1 MKAALLA
8 SALLITPAWGADALY
23 GLYAAGQYDEA
34 IRAGTAAATAPGY
47 AIAARAALAD
57 AALRPQPCMDCLK
70 RAEKFAR
77 AAVAADAKFSDG
89 HVWLAASLGLEGRIS
104 GLVMARVRNTP
115 GEAKDELDAALK
127 ADPHNPYALA
137 AIGGWNV
144 EIVRAGG
151 AYLARKFYGASLTEA
166 LSLFDRAV
174 HAAPGNVA
182 VHYQIALSLSGFDP
196 DTYRGRIENEFTE
209 AVHAT
214 PDTAYE
220 KAMQGRAG
228 ELLALLRRRDS
239 DRFDDMVHK
248 FQGYPE

>member
-8 SALLITPAWGADALY
+8 SVLLVTPAWGADALY

-57 AALRPQPCMDCLK
+57 AALKPKPCMDCLK

-77 AAVAADAKFSDG
+77 AAVAADEKFADG
-89 HVWLAASLGLEGRIS
+89 HVWLAASLGLEGRIT
-104 GLVMARVRNTP
+104 GLVMARVHNTP

-127 ADPHNPYALA
+127 DDPHNPYALA

-166 LSLFDRAV
+166 LALFDR
-174 HAAPGNVA
+174 A

-196 DTYRGRIENEFTE
+196 DTYRARIESELTE
-209 AVHAT
+209 TAHAT

-228 ELLALLRRRDS
+228 ELLALLRRHDS